1 MSYSIA
7 IAGKGGSGKTTLA
20 GLIIRYLLNS
30 GRAPVLAVDA
40 DGNANLHETLGL
52 TLRQTVGEVLAIF
65 NEDKIS
71 IPAGITK
78 GAYLET
84 HLNQIIVE
92 SRGVDL
98 ISMGRGEGAGC
109 YCYPH
114 SVLKDF
120 VERLR
125 NNYAYLVMDNEAGME
140 HLSRRTAENIDEL
153 IVVSDHSVKGVR
165 TAARIRDLVKDLKLD
180 ARRVSFVI
188 SRAPGGRLDGPVTAE
203 LQAAGIEPA
212 AVIPNDENLVRFD
225 MQKRS
230 ILEIGEDSPAVAAV
244 KAMLDSMLPEKRAG
258 GTA

>member
-20 GLIIRYLLNS
+20 GLIIRSLLKS
-30 GRAPVLAVDA
+30 GRTPVLAVDA

-52 TLRQTVGEVLAIF
+52 KLHHTVGEVLAVF

-71 IPAGITK
+71 IPPGMTK

-92 SRGVDL
+92 SRDL
-98 ISMGRGEGAGC
+98 DLVSMGRGEGAGC

-125 NNYAYLVMDNEAGME
+125 NNYAFLVMDNEAGME

-153 IVVSDHSVKGVR
+153 LVVSDHSVKGVR
-165 TAARIRDLVKDLKLD
+165 TAARIRDLVKELQLD
-180 ARRVSFVI
+180 ARRVSFII
-188 SRAPGGRLDGPVTAE
+188 SRVPGGKLDGPVTAE
-203 LQAAGIEPA
+203 LKLAGITPA
-212 AVIPNDENLVRFD
+212 AIIPEDESLVQFD
-225 MQKRS
+225 MEKRS
-230 ILEIGEDSPAVAAV
+230 ILEVPDDSPAAGAV
-244 KAMLDSMLPEKRAG
+244 KRLIEWMLLEKTPG
-258 GTA
+258 GNT

>member
-20 GLIIRYLLNS
+20 GLIIRYLLLS
-30 GRAPVLAVDA
+30 GRTPVLAVDA

-52 TLRQTVGEVLAIF
+52 DLHQTVGEVLAAF

-71 IPAGITK
+71 IPPGVTK

-84 HLNQIIVE
+84 RLNQIVVE

-98 ISMGRGEGAGC
+98 VSMGRGEGAGC

-125 NNYAYLVMDNEAGME
+125 NNYAFMVMDNEAGME

-153 IVVSDHSVKGVR
+153 LVVSDSSVKGVR
-165 TAARIRDLVKDLKLD
+165 TAARIRDLVDDLKLD

-188 SRAPGGRLDGPVTAE
+188 SRAPGGSLGDAVSAE
-203 LQAAGIEPA
+203 LQAARIAPA
-212 AVIPNDENLVRFD
+212 AVIPHDDELLRLD

-230 ILEIGEDSPAVAAV
+230 IIEAPDDSPAVAAV
-244 KAMLDSMLPEKRAG
+244 RVMLERLLPEKTTG
-258 GTA
+258 GRL